1 MTGNE
6 LILLAGKL
14 AANPALG
21 DAEARFRSAVSR
33 AYYGAYHLARV
44 FVASLGGVIPKN
56 ATGHFELSR
65 ILWDSRQEFAQDVAS
80 RLDDLRRERNRAD
93 YDLDSSSFRNQ
104 VNAVKC
110 VELADE
116 VRLAIERCQ
125 QEPALTAIRTA
136 ISSS

>member
-33 AYYGAYHLARV
+33 AYYGAYHLGRA
-44 FVASLGGVIPKN
+44 FVESLGGVIPKN

-65 ILWDSRQEFAQDVAS
+65 ILWDSGQDHAQDAAS

-93 YDLDSSSFRNQ
+93 YDLDSTAFRNQ
-104 VNAVKC
+104 VNAIKS

-125 QEPALTAIRTA
+125 HEPALTEIRAAIG
-136 ISSS
+136 SS